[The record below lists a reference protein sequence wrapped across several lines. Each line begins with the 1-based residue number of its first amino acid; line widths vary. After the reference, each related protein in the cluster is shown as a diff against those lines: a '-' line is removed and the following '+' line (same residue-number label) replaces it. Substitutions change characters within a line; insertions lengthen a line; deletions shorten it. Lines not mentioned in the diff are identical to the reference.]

1 MDEDAPL
8 LPPGGGLKTS
18 RRTAAL
24 EIPHFTT
31 IRPTLEEI
39 SDFPKLIAS
48 LEAQKAHH
56 AGIVKIKPPKE
67 WVPRKI
73 GYDPE
78 DFDFPIKKPIE
89 QAFKMTGKRRGCY
102 QVRKEYSRCQI

>member
-1 MDEDAPL
+1 MV
-8 LPPGGGLKTS
+8 GGGQKS
-18 RRTAAL
+18 GRQTAAL
-24 EIPHFTT
+24 EVPHFTT

-73 GYDPE
+73 GYNPE
-78 DFDFPIKKPIE
+78 DFDFAIKKPIE
-89 QAFKMTGKRRGCY
+89 QAFKMVGKRRGCY
-102 QVRKEYSRCQI
+102 QVIKEYSRCQI